1 MRVAGLQ
8 YYKAEQA
15 RASGLLQTGV
25 SVSLVHEPENPRD
38 PDAYAVVCG
47 GYKLGHVPAFA
58 AKLLRAANAPA
69 ALTGQVVAV
78 MGQGKDLGVDV
89 AIQTGIEAAP
99 EKYALSSSQRDDRGV
114 YAIVNVFD
122 MRAYI
127 GQSIRLDTRRREHL
141 QDLQARNHS
150 SPGLQADWLSF
161 PQRFAFVV
169 VDADPNDLVQKE
181 RQRVF
186 LYATHHPAC
195 GYNQGDGFAPG
206 QPATPIQSRVN
217 RNRGFSGSRT
227 GKAMSRSGRHRKS
240 VQGSSRSGGLRY
252 PQPGPSQ
259 TGVHSGQSGPSGSTV
274 PSVPSVPSGQSGQAT
289 PVQPPGV
296 RKPSGPSQ
304 PPGCS
309 GCVGVLLL
317 LGLTLVWAVSVV
329 AGTLRP

>member
-78 MGQGKDLGVDV
+78 MGQGNDLGVDI

-127 GQSIRLDTRRREHL
+127 GQSTRLDTRRREHL

-181 RQRVF
+181 RQRVY

-206 QPATPIQSRVN
+206 QPMTARQSRVN
-217 RNRGFSGSRT
+217 RNPGVSGRQT
-227 GKAMSRSGRHRKS
+227 GRDKYRSGRYQTSMR
-240 VQGSSRSGGLRY
+240 GSSRPGSFRY
-252 PQPGPSQ
+252 PQPGSSQ
-259 TGVHSGQSGPSGSTV
+259 AGMHSGQSGPSGSA
-274 PSVPSVPSGQSGQAT
+274 GRSGQAT
-289 PVQPPGV
+289 PNQPREV